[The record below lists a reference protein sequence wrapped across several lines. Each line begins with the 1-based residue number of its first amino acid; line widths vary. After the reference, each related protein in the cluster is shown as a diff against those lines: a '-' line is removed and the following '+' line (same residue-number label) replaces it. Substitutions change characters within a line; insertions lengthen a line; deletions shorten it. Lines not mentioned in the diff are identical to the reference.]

1 MTFEAGTNDNEVEEV
16 GDWLGNEFGEP
27 SGLITLKNSLKI
39 SLHPGT
45 ILKPP
50 PGLTISIQDPSF
62 QYQTYVPKDN
72 LPFVLDDNHF
82 QI

>member
-39 SLHPGT
+39 SLHLGT
-45 ILKPP
+45 ITKPP
-50 PGLTISIQDPSF
+50 PYTYDFDSRSIVPIS
-62 QYQTYVPKDN
+62 N
-72 LPFVLDDNHF
+72 LCSKG
-82 QI
+82 